1 MIQCHRYD
9 IFSYLIVLQYSLV
22 INLDYMLGIMTR
34 PAINRQDT
42 LNLLYAE
49 TGQIKLLRIIS
60 RHNINHGGLTVSCKV
75 NMHDGIADQ
84 VFKLAY
90 YKAF

>member
-1 MIQCHRYD
+1 M
-9 IFSYLIVLQYSLV
+9 V
-22 INLDYMLGIMTR
+22 INPGYILGNMTC

-42 LNLLYAE
+42 FNLLYAE

-60 RHNINHGGLTVSCKV
+60 RHNINHGGLTISCKV

>member
-1 MIQCHRYD
+1 MIYFTFDYHSIQPGYKPGLYVGHYD
-9 IFSYLIVLQYSLV
+9 PSGDKLPGHFFK
-22 INLDYMLGIMTR
+22 
-34 PAINRQDT
+34 
-42 LNLLYAE
+42 LLYAE